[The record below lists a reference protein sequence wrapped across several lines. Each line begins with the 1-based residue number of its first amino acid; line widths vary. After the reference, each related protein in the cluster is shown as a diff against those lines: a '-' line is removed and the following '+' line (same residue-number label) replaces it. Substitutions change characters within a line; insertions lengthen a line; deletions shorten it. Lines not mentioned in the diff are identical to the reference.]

1 MYWIWIVF
9 AVFVLAGVA
18 IWLFTRRKTVHAWGR
33 EVQIARARESFALQ
47 RERLHGLFMQ
57 AASATGKP
65 RGLRWVQCDF
75 EPELT
80 LARERS
86 TKQLV
91 GLVPVTIRF
100 EAVEG
105 GDMEGIAAVGNLRN
119 ATAVFAFSSG
129 QWQTNGKA
137 VFNLNPPEV
146 LHHFQKDYESVQD
159 TSHDAQNGAPITNP
173 PGT

>member
-1 MYWIWIVF
+1 MHWLWIVL
-9 AVFVLAGVA
+9 AVFVLAGVS
-18 IWLFTRRKTVHAWGR
+18 IWLFRRRRTVHAWGR

-47 RERLHGLFMQ
+47 RERLHGIFMQ

-75 EPELT
+75 EPDLT
-80 LARERS
+80 LARERQ
-86 TKQLV
+86 TKQLI

-105 GDMEGIAAVGNLRN
+105 GDMEGVAAVGNLRN
-119 ATAVFAFSSG
+119 ATAVFAFTTG
-129 QWQTNGKA
+129 QWQTIGKA

-146 LHHFQKDYESVQD
+146 LHHFQKEYEPVQEA
-159 TSHDAQNGAPITNP
+159 SHDGQKGAEIMNP
-173 PGT
+173 EGK

>member
-1 MYWIWIVF
+1 MQWFWIALV
-9 AVFVLAGVA
+9 VFVLAGVA
-18 IWLFTRRKTVHAWGR
+18 IWLFRRRKIVHAWGR

-47 RERLHGLFMQ
+47 QERLHGLFMQ
-57 AASATGKP
+57 SAAASGKP
-65 RGLRWVQCDF
+65 RGLRWVHCEF

-80 LARERS
+80 LARERA

-100 EAVEG
+100 EAIEG
-105 GDMEGIAAVGNLRN
+105 SDMEGVAAVGNLRN
-119 ATAVFAFSSG
+119 ATAVFAFASG

-146 LHHFQKDYESVQD
+146 LHHFQKDYESVQAAP
-159 TSHDAQNGAPITNP
+159 HDGQNGTPITNP
-173 PGT
+173 PGR